1 MGKRTIAAAAAMVFA
16 AGFSLSANA
25 QTKAVKVQSTW
36 PASITLQDHLRIL
49 ADRVDKL
56 TSGSV
61 KIEALAAGQIVPPFE
76 VLDATNKKV
85 LDGFHAISYYWVGK
99 SPAAA
104 LFAGPPGGPFGMDHM
119 DFLGWLYVGGG
130 LEMWRDFYQNDL
142 KLNVTVW
149 PAHPSSPQALG
160 WFKKPLKSVADFKG
174 MKCRQTGLNAE
185 VYAKLGQSVVNMAGG
200 EIVPAAQRGV
210 IDCAE
215 WVGGVE
221 DLRLGLP
228 GVFRYHYTPGMHE
241 NNSIGEFGLNLDVW
255 KSFTPQ
261 QQEAVNSAIKDT
273 FITWITQ
280 WQKQNADA
288 IEEMINKHGAQI
300 LRTPPDILLASLKA
314 WDEVAAE
321 HSAKNATFKK
331 VYDSQRAYA
340 AKVVPAKRHMFPPY
354 SFAANYYWPQTATA
368 RKAGGEELSGAGT
381 RAATGVI
388 VCGGYHAASVAS
400 GPGYRA
406 KPRGGFCSWSGRV
419 RMMATGRECRRVRRR
434 PVCWQRSKPTTWHE
448 PFAAVRRASAVS
460 KCHVPHVNSAI
471 GARAVGAAPPRD
483 STP

>member
-1 MGKRTIAAAAAMVFA
+1 M
-16 AGFSLSANA
+16 
-25 QTKAVKVQSTW
+25 QSTW

-49 ADRVDKL
+49 AERIDKL
-56 TSGSV
+56 TQGSV

-85 LDGFHAISYYWVGK
+85 LDGFHAIAYYWVGK
-99 SPAAA
+99 NPAAA

-142 KLNVTVW
+142 KLNVIVW

-228 GVFRYHYTPGMHE
+228 GVFKYHYTPGMHE

-255 KSFTPQ
+255 KGLSPQ
-261 QQEAVNSAIKDT
+261 QQEAVNSAVKDT
-273 FITWITQ
+273 FITWITR

-288 IEEMINKHGAQI
+288 IEEMIKKHGVQI
-300 LRTPPDILLASLKA
+300 RRTPPDILIASLKA

-321 HSAKNATFKK
+321 HSAKNPTFKK
-331 VYDSQRAYA
+331 VYESQREYA
-340 AKVVPAKRHMFPPY
+340 AKVVPAKRYMFPPY
-354 SFAANYYWPQTATA
+354 SFAANYYWPQEGRRADRVEGCQEALRGTRRVANEPRPGLDERRVTRCEGGAIPA
-368 RKAGGEELSGAGT
+368 RDRGLFEVVEHMGAGADRRQRRRRSCSARITPSPSRTPRAAHHAARPSRRARWGHLEEGGEST
-381 RAATGVI
+381 RAPAGS
-388 VCGGYHAASVAS
+388 HFRS
-400 GPGYRA
+400 
-406 KPRGGFCSWSGRV
+406 
-419 RMMATGRECRRVRRR
+419 CRRMRAHISAHRGLLFHF
-434 PVCWQRSKPTTWHE
+434 PAGQRCS
-448 PFAAVRRASAVS
+448 SL
-460 KCHVPHVNSAI
+460 
-471 GARAVGAAPPRD
+471 
-483 STP
+483 